1 MHTFTRRRFMRS
13 TALATAAAAL
23 PSLAAGQPLILDTD
37 IGDDIDDTWAMLLL
51 LRMPAL
57 DVQLAVGDFGNALY
71 RARLLAKLLE
81 VTARTDIPIGIG
93 LGKEN
98 NPGNQSDWLGNY
110 RLADFPG
117 TLHEDGVQAI
127 IDTVMGSAEPVTLLC
142 LGPVPNIAEALRR
155 EPRIADNAHVVGMYG
170 SIDIGYDG
178 EPGAV
183 AEWNV
188 RSDPASLQAV
198 FRAPWNITITPL
210 DTCGLLSLIH
220 ISEPTR
226 PY

>member
-1 MHTFTRRRFMRS
+1 MRS

-37 IGDDIDDTWAMLLL
+37 IGDDIDDTRAMLLL

-81 VTARTDIPIGIG
+81 VTTRTDIPIGIG

-155 EPRIADNAHVVGMYG
+155 EPRIADNAHATQTYG
-170 SIDIGYDG
+170 
-178 EPGAV
+178 
-183 AEWNV
+183 
-188 RSDPASLQAV
+188 Q
-198 FRAPWNITITPL
+198 
-210 DTCGLLSLIH
+210 LL
-220 ISEPTR
+220 
-226 PY
+226 